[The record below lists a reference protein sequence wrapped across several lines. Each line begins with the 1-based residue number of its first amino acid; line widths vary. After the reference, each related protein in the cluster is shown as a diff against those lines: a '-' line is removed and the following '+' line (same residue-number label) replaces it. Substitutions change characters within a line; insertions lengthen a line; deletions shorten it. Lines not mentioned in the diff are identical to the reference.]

1 MRVIYCRTI
10 TYDKRVYQ
18 LMSGVH
24 VRVYPCKLMRQ
35 RGANVFW
42 RASENKNLE
51 YSNITGE
58 LARRR
63 WRRNVNTRV

>member
-1 MRVIYCRTI
+1 MRVIYCRTVA
-10 TYDKRVYQ
+10 YDKRVYQ
-18 LMSGVH
+18 LMLGVH

-35 RGANVFW
+35 RGVNVFW

-58 LARRR
+58 LARR
-63 WRRNVNTRV
+63 